1 MFSQTDGAVIQLII
15 ITFRQKGIQNPSFR
29 NEVKSEY
36 CSHGNK
42 TKQKALGKRS
52 QRERIASLKRR

>member
-15 ITFRQKGIQNPSFR
+15 IIFRQKGIQNPSFR

-42 TKQKALGKRS
+42 AKSVGEKKS
-52 QRERIASLKRR
+52 EREDCKP